1 MEVLFPAG
9 DAVPAAP
16 EISESAP
23 PPVPR
28 TETGATVLLVDD
40 EEVVRDV
47 GRAML
52 DTLGYEVL
60 LAANGKEGVEVFR
73 RNREKIS
80 MVILDLMMPVM
91 DGKKAFEEI
100 RRIDPRARVII
111 STGFS
116 GDEDVDNLKEM
127 GASAILPKPYSYDT
141 MTRVI
146 TLPENR

>member
-1 MEVLFPAG
+1 
-9 DAVPAAP
+9 
-16 EISESAP
+16 
-23 PPVPR
+23 
-28 TETGATVLLVDD
+28 VLLVDD
-40 EEVVRDV
+40 EEIVRDV

-60 LAANGKEGVEVFR
+60 IAANGKEGVEVFR